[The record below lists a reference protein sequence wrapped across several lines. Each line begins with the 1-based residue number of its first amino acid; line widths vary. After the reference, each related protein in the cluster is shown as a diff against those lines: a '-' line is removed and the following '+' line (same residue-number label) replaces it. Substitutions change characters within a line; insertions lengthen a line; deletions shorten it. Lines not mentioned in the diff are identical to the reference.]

1 MFRGS
6 IFVCILLGSFAALC
20 TEATTSRLAIN
31 IDPATQISTNPVP
44 GQYYGGNDISPTDT
58 MLGWTF
64 VLSAPATI
72 TGFGW
77 YDQDLDGLSHP
88 HQIGLWYGNAS
99 TNIESTPYDGTNTTL
114 RAMATVP
121 AGTNAVLKGS
131 WRRVDLATPIDL
143 PSGYYILAGTFYV
156 DNPDVNKWM
165 MGLGPSGDPRVRSGI
180 MTLSGP
186 PDPFNPNTN
195 LFQPPNGFYTGWTVA
210 FGPNLFIV
218 TPGVPVHHNDASPNQ
233 TFLHWPALGTNFV
246 LESRSALDNGSWT
259 AVVNS
264 ITAVGHSHF
273 ATNVVG
279 STAVFYRL
287 RGR

>member
-1 MFRGS
+1 M
-6 IFVCILLGSFAALC
+6 ILLGSFDALC

-31 IDPATQISTNPVP
+31 IDPATQISTNPLP
-44 GQYYGGNDISPTDT
+44 GQYYGGNDIPLTDT

-99 TNIESTPYDGTNTTL
+99 TNIESTPYGTNTTL

-121 AGTNAVLKGS
+121 AGTNAVLEGS

-156 DNPDVNKWM
+156 DDPDVNKWM
-165 MGLGPSGDPRVRSGI
+165 MGPGPSGPTLPGDPRVRSGLA
-180 MTLSGP
+180 TASGP

-195 LFQPPNGFYTGWTVA
+195 LFQLPNGFLTGWTVA

-218 TPGVPVHHNDASPNQ
+218 PPGVPVLHIAASPNQ
-233 TFLHWPALGTNFV
+233 TVLHWPAWGTNFI

-264 ITAVGHSHF
+264 TTAVGDSLF